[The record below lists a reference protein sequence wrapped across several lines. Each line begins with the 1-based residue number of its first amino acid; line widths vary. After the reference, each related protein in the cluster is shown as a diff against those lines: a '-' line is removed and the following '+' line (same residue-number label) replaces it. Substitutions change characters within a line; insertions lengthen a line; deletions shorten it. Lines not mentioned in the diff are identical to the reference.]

1 MIFFIFYLIVLVIS
15 SLATNA
21 SIPPPSVRSMD
32 TISEIS
38 CK

>member
-1 MIFFIFYLIVLVIS
+1 MIFFIFYLIVLVI